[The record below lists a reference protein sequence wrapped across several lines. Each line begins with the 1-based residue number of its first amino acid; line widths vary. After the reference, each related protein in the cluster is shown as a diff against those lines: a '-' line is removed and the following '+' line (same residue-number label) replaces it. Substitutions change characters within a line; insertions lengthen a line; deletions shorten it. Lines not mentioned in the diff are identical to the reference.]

1 MIRITHLLDDLGMGG
16 VTRALTLF
24 DEPALTRIATST
36 VMPISPDARI
46 APKIDAD
53 LVVDHMALS
62 WKRLAFLSSLRARNP
77 GLRVVH
83 VEHSYTRNF
92 EFSNVRAKARFRM
105 MLKVAASILDTIICV
120 SNAQRDWLVN
130 TVGISATKLTVI
142 YPWTDRK
149 ELLAIPALRQ
159 CSRQPIKL
167 LAYGRYAPVKNFAE
181 LITAMR
187 YLPSDL
193 ADLTVFGD
201 GPELR
206 LLQTLAAD
214 LPNVRVLGP
223 SNSPNDHLEQ
233 CDAVVI
239 PSQYEA
245 FGLVATEARMAG
257 RAILVANVD
266 GLPEQV
272 GHGGMTAPMRTAPE
286 IAQAIRKLSQC
297 DLATMGTAGRRDVC
311 SQSAEIILRWCH
323 LIRGEQSQAE
333 EINPRLKGEQ
343 PEGAIV

>member
-1 MIRITHLLDDLGMGG
+1 MIRVAHLLDDFGMGG

-24 DEPALTRIATST
+24 DEPALARIASST

-46 APKIDAD
+46 APSIEAD

-77 GLRVVH
+77 GLRIVH

-92 EFSNVRAKARFRM
+92 EFSNVRAKTRFRM
-105 MLKVAASILDTIICV
+105 MLKLAASILDTIICV
-120 SNAQRDWLVN
+120 SSAQRDWLVN
-130 TVGISATKLTVI
+130 IVGICDTKVTVI
-142 YPWTDRK
+142 YPWTDQK
-149 ELLAIPALRQ
+149 DLLSIPPIRQ
-159 CSRQPIKL
+159 EFGQPIKL

-187 YLPSDL
+187 YLPVDL
-193 ADLTVFGD
+193 AELTVFGD

-206 LLQTLAAD
+206 LLQALAAD
-214 LPNVRVLGP
+214 LPNVHVFGP
-223 SNSPNDHLEQ
+223 SNAPGDYLAQ

-266 GLPEQV
+266 GLPEQA
-272 GHGGMTAPMRTAPE
+272 GHGGMITPMRTAPE
-286 IAQAIRKLSQC
+286 IAEAIRKLSQC
-297 DLATMGTAGRRDVC
+297 DLAMMGAAGRRSVR
-311 SQSAEIILRWCH
+311 SQSAEILLRWCK
-323 LIRGEQSQAE
+323 LI
-333 EINPRLKGEQ
+333 KGEQ
-343 PEGAIV
+343 PDQDTINPGLMGEQAEGAIV